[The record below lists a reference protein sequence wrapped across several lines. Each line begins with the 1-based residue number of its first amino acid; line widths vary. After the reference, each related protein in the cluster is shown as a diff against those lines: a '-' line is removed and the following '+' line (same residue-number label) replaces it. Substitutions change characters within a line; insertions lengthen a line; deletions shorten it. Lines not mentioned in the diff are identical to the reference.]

1 MANKL
6 IKVKAPATVA
16 NVSCGFDCIGY
27 AISKPSDIVTIE
39 KQDQLGIE
47 ISMSGIK
54 YESIP
59 VDPENNTAGKA
70 IISLLNTLGSKQG
83 FKVHIEKGIPP
94 GSGLGSSAA
103 SAVAALVG
111 VNELLGKP
119 LKQDE
124 LLVHGMAGEAVASGG
139 FHADNIAPALFGG
152 IILIRSYEPL
162 DILHLPVPKN
172 LFSTAV
178 LPDFEVNTRDARR
191 MLPER
196 VPLKSAV
203 EQAGNLAGFT
213 LGLHESDFDLLGR
226 SMVDLFAEP
235 IRAELIPGY
244 HAVQQT
250 AMDCGAI
257 GCGISGSGPSL
268 FALSDSFEKAEK
280 IGANMVKAFKNAGL
294 NSVAYHSPIHTHP
307 PEIVD

>member
-250 AMDCGAI
+250 AMDYGAI

-280 IGANMVKAFKNAGL
+280 IGANMVKAFKKAGL
-294 NSVAYHSPIHTHP
+294 NSAAYHSPIHTLP
-307 PEIVD
+307 PEILE